1 MEEHAISRDCVMQ
14 ALNYERPDRPP
25 KDLGG
30 MLSSGISG
38 FAYPKLVEALGLPQ
52 RLPKMYDTGQMLA
65 MPELDVLDAL
75 GTDVVTI
82 VGRATN
88 AFDEPEKWFPYDYNG
103 RLPALVRDP
112 SIYITEPDGTI
123 IKGNTRMP
131 PTSVVFD
138 ELHGGQ
144 PLNLNAEM
152 PKFDLQ
158 VYGRP

>member
-1 MEEHAISRDCVMQ
+1 
-14 ALNYERPDRPP
+14 
-25 KDLGG
+25 

-38 FAYPKLVEALGLPQ
+38 FAYPKLVEALGLPP

-112 SIYITEPDGTI
+112 SIYITEA
-123 IKGNTRMP
+123 RW
-131 PTSVVFD
+131 
-138 ELHGGQ
+138 HHHQGQ
-144 PLNLNAEM
+144 HAYAAH
-152 PKFDLQ
+152 
-158 VYGRP
+158 VGRLRRAARRPAA